1 MNRRIALVGPAH
13 PYKGGGARHTTELAH
28 RLAARGHRV
37 RIESWLAQYP
47 AALYPG
53 EQTVADPEGE
63 PFPDTRHDLA
73 WYRPG
78 GWWLTGRRLART
90 EDLVVLTLLSPVQ
103 VPAYLGILSG
113 LRSSRQSRGGERTR
127 VVALCHNVLPHER
140 RAVDVSLVRAL
151 LRRAD
156 GVFTHSTE
164 QAHLAEGLL
173 GSERRRPVVAPMPP
187 HLPDTGARSTPEPGE
202 RRHLLFLGIV
212 RPYKGVDV
220 LLRALAEG
228 APGDVTLTVAGEFWG
243 GSGELT
249 ALARRLGVA
258 DRVRFREGYVPA
270 EALPELFAAADAM
283 VLPYRSATASQN
295 VWLAHEHGLPV
306 IATSAGALA
315 DHVREGVDGMLCEP
329 GDVTDLAR
337 ALAEFYHPGVPERL
351 RAGVRPVQAAPFWDD
366 YTDRLLGA

>member
-1 MNRRIALVGPAH
+1 MNRRVTLVGPAH

-28 RLAARGHRV
+28 RLAAQGHRA

-53 EQTVADPEGE
+53 EQRVADPEGE
-63 PFPDTRHDLA
+63 PFPDTRRDLA
-73 WYRPG
+73 WYRPD
-78 GWWLTGRRLART
+78 GWVRLGRRLART
-90 EDLVVLTLLSPVQ
+90 EDLVVLTLFSPVQ
-103 VPAYLGILSG
+103 VPAYLGILAG
-113 LRSSRQSRGGERTR
+113 LRSVRPARGAKRTR

-140 RAVDVSLVRAL
+140 GAVDVSLVRAL

-156 GVFTHSTE
+156 GVLTHSTE

-173 GSERRRPVVAPMPP
+173 GFGRPRPVVASMPP
-187 HLPDTGARSTPEPGE
+187 HLPETGARSAPEPGE

-220 LLRALAEG
+220 LLRALTEA

-243 GSGELT
+243 GSADLA
-249 ALARRLGVA
+249 ALARHLGVA

-270 EALPELFAAADAM
+270 EELPGLFAAADAM

-306 IATSAGALA
+306 VATRAGALA
-315 DHVREGVDGMLCEP
+315 DHVREGVDGMLCAP
-329 GDVTDLAR
+329 DDVADLAR
-337 ALAEFYHPGVPERL
+337 VLADFYRPGMPEKL
-351 RAGVRPVQAAPFWDD
+351 RAGVRPVEAAPYWQD

>member
-1 MNRRIALVGPAH
+1 MNRRITLVGPAH

-28 RLAARGHRV
+28 RLSALGHRT
-37 RIESWLAQYP
+37 RIESWASQYP

-53 EQTVADPEGE
+53 EQTVTDPEGE
-63 PFPDTRHDLA
+63 PFPETHHGLA

-78 GWWLTGRRLART
+78 GWWSTGRRLART
-90 EDLVVLTLLSPVQ
+90 EDLVVLTLFSPVQ

-113 LRSSRQSRGGERTR
+113 VRSARPPRTR

-140 RAVDVSLVRAL
+140 RAVDVFLVRAL
-151 LRRAD
+151 LRRVD
-156 GVFTHSTE
+156 GVLTHSPE

-173 GSERRRPVVAPMPP
+173 GSGRARPVVAQMPP
-187 HLPDTGARSTPEPGE
+187 HLPETGTRREPAPGE

-228 APGDVTLTVAGEFWG
+228 APDDVTLTVAGEFWG
-243 GSGELT
+243 GSADLA
-249 ALARRLGVA
+249 ALARGLGVA

-270 EALPELFAAADAM
+270 EELPELFAGADAM

-306 IATSAGALA
+306 IATRAGALA
-315 DHVREGVDGMLCEP
+315 DHVREGVDGLLCAP
-329 GDVTDLAR
+329 GDVADLAR
-337 ALAEFYHPGVPERL
+337 VLGEFYRPGVPEKL
-351 RAGVRPVQAAPFWDD
+351 RAGVRPVEAAPLWKD
-366 YTDRLLGA
+366 YTDRLLRA